1 MFVTVLICSL
11 PLLVVCFALGF
22 CLRQQLIKVSRM
34 EKICDNLVSALETIQ
49 EVISEA
55 NRVLDQSPNLK
66 IAFEN
71 DDETGI
77 YFSELQ
83 KIQKQLNQFLQDEQE
98 TSSGEQ
104 S

>member
-1 MFVTVLICSL
+1 MGEICN
-11 PLLVVCFALGF
+11 
-22 CLRQQLIKVSRM
+22 
-34 EKICDNLVSALETIQ
+34 NLVSALETIQ
-49 EVISEA
+49 DVISEA
-55 NRVLDQSPNLK
+55 NQILDQSPNLK

-83 KIQKQLNQFLQDEQE
+83 SIQKQLNQFLKNEQE